1 MAGSGAIEHWPYFFF
16 RTGSGTVLAWY
27 VGQVK
32 YRYLNILDHENLPTT
47 AAASP
52 DRQHVEMSP
61 TSDQQPV

>member
-27 VGQVK
+27 
-32 YRYLNILDHENLPTT
+32 LNILDHDHLPTT

-52 DRQHVEMSP
+52 DRQHVVMLP
-61 TSDQQPV
+61 ASDQQPV